1 MAFFLFYLKTDMIS
15 AQTSFVPRHIGPSEA
30 ETQEMLQTLGFSSL
44 EEMTA
49 AIVPADIRLKAP
61 LNLPAPMAEQEALA
75 ALAELLSA
83 NKAAHSLI
91 GQGYY
96 GTFMPAVIQRNVYE
110 NPGWY
115 TAYTPYQPEIAQGRL
130 EMLMNFQTMIAGLT
144 GLPVANASML
154 DEGTAAAEAVHLC
167 MSSKA
172 KSTTFF
178 VADTCFPQTI
188 DVIRTRC
195 ETTGVNLIVGDWK
208 SLDPAAV
215 PGLAG
220 VLVQYPDNL
229 GSVED
234 YEAFFAACHAAKV
247 LCVVAADLLALTV
260 LREPGAF
267 GADVCVGTTQRFGI
281 PMGFGGPAAAYMACT
296 DALKRKLPGRYIGL
310 SVDKDGKPAYRLAL
324 QTREQHIRREKATS
338 NICTAQVLTAL
349 LATFYAMYQGP
360 QGLKK
365 VAYTAHYLAKK
376 FAAACARSGYTRLN
390 LDFFD
395 TVALPVP
402 GKADE
407 FVAAAL
413 KAGYNIRRVSA
424 DVISVSFDET
434 TTSDDVEKLC
444 TALGLQAEG
453 SNIEEL
459 QSDDIAECQ
468 LATCTP
474 DSVLGTPRESAFCT
488 ETCFNSFHSE
498 TEMMRYIHGLEM
510 KDLALNEAMIPLGSC
525 TMKANCAAIMMPI
538 TWKAVTELHPFAPAD
553 QCQGMKAMLEQLESW
568 LAVVTGFDACSLQ
581 PNSGAAGEYAG
592 LLTIHRY
599 QVAQG
604 EGHRNVC
611 LIPDSAHG
619 TNPASAAMAG
629 WQVVAVKCD
638 AQGNIDPASLK
649 EQAEKHRDKLAALM
663 VTYPSTH
670 GVYEA
675 GISELCRIVHENGGQ
690 VYMDGANMNAQSGLT
705 NPGTIGAD
713 VCHLNLHK
721 SFAMPHGG
729 GGPGVGP
736 ICCAKHLTPFLPGH
750 VVGEGERKQGAV
762 SSAEYGSASL
772 NPITW
777 MWLAMMGA
785 DGLAKSSQMAILNAN
800 YVAKRL
806 ENYFPTLY
814 SGEGGLV
821 AHECILDTRPML
833 QKSHLSVD
841 DMAKRLMDYGFH
853 APTMSFPVHDTLM
866 VEPTESES
874 KAELDRF
881 VEAMIAIHGE
891 MTAVAEGKV
900 PADDNVMVNAP
911 HTALAVTADEWT
923 HAYTRSEAA
932 YPVPGL
938 RRHKF
943 WPSCSRVDNTYGDR
957 NFVCCCDTFCIAA
970 QGADA

>member
-1 MAFFLFYLKTDMIS
+1 MIT
-15 AQTSFVPRHIGPSEA
+15 AQTSFIPRHIGPSEA
-30 ETQEMLQTLGFSSL
+30 EVQEMLQTIGFSSL

-61 LNLPAPMAEQEALA
+61 LDMAAPKAEQEALA
-75 ALAELLSA
+75 ALAEVLSA
-83 NKAAHSLI
+83 NKPAHSLI

-154 DEGTAAAEAVHLC
+154 DEGTAAAEAVNLC
-167 MSSKA
+167 ISSKNR
-172 KSTTFF
+172 SNTFF
-178 VADTCFPQTI
+178 VADTCYPQTI

-195 ETTGVNLIVGDWK
+195 ETTGVNLIVGDWR
-208 SLDPAAV
+208 SFDPASVA
-215 PGLAG
+215 GLAG

-229 GSVED
+229 GSVEN
-234 YEAFFAACHAAKV
+234 YSEFFAKCHAAKV

-260 LREPGAF
+260 LKEPGAF

-349 LATFYAMYQGP
+349 LSTFYAMYQGP
-360 QGLKK
+360 QGLKD
-365 VAYTAHYLAKK
+365 VAMTAHRLAAG
-376 FAAACARSGYTRLN
+376 FAAALTAAGKKVLSAN
-390 LDFFD
+390 FFD
-395 TVALPVP
+395 TVTVSAP
-402 GKADE
+402 GEADTL
-407 FVAAAL
+407 VSAAL
-413 KAGYNIRRVSA
+413 TAGYNIRKLDA
-424 DVISVSFDET
+424 DTVSVSFDET
-434 TTSDDVEKLC
+434 TTDADVAALC
-444 TALGLQAEG
+444 AAFGTAAAEIPAAAVWAG
-453 SNIEEL
+453 EF
-459 QSDDIAECQ
+459 
-468 LATCTP
+468 TRT
-474 DSVLGTPRESAFCT
+474 SAFCQ
-488 ETCFNSFHSE
+488 EKCFNAFHSE
-498 TEMMRYIHGLEM
+498 TEMMRYIRRLES

-538 TWKAVTELHPFAPAD
+538 TWPEVATLHPFAPKD
-553 QCQGMKAMLEQLESW
+553 QCQGMRAMLEQLKQW
-568 LAVVTGFDACSLQ
+568 LATVTGFHGVSLQ
-581 PNSGAAGEYAG
+581 PNSGAAGEFAG

-604 EGHRNVC
+604 QGHRNVC
-611 LIPDSAHG
+611 LIPNSAHG

-629 WQVVAVKCD
+629 FEVVPVKCD
-638 AQGNIDPASLK
+638 EKGNIDAEDLK
-649 EQAEKHRDKLAALM
+649 AQAEKYRDNLAALM

-670 GVYEA
+670 GVYESGVA
-675 GISELCRIVHENGGQ
+675 DLCRIIHENGGQ
-690 VYMDGANMNAQSGLT
+690 VYMDGANMNAQIGLT

-736 ICCAKHLTPFLPGH
+736 ICCAEHLTPYLPDH
-750 VVGEGERKQGAV
+750 CISGEEQKTAAV
-762 SSAEYGSASL
+762 SSAEYGSAAL
-772 NPITW
+772 CPITW
-777 MWLAMMGA
+777 MWLAMMGHE
-785 DGLAKSSQMAILNAN
+785 GLKLSAQMAILNAN
-800 YVAKRL
+800 YIAKRL

-821 AHECILDTRPML
+821 AHECILDTTIML
-833 QKSHLSVD
+833 GKSHLSVD

-881 VEAMIAIHGE
+881 IEAMIGIHGE

-923 HAYTRSEAA
+923 HPYSRREAA
-932 YPVPGL
+932 YPAPGQL
-938 RRHKF
+938 LHKF
-943 WPSCSRVDNTYGDR
+943 WPGCSRVDNTYGDR
-957 NFVCCCDTFCIAA
+957 NFCCCCDTLA
-970 QGADA
+970 QCEL

>member
-1 MAFFLFYLKTDMIS
+1 MIT
-15 AQTSFVPRHIGPSEA
+15 AQTSFIPRHIGPSEA
-30 ETQEMLQTLGFSSL
+30 EVQEMLQTIGFSSL
-44 EEMTA
+44 DEMTD

-61 LNLPAPMAEQEALA
+61 LAMDAPMAEQEALS
-75 ALAELLSA
+75 ALSGVLAA
-83 NKAAHSLI
+83 NKPAHSLI

-154 DEGTAAAEAVHLC
+154 DEGTAAAEAVNLC
-167 MSSKA
+167 ISSKNR
-172 KSTTFF
+172 SNTFF
-178 VADTCFPQTI
+178 VADTCYPQTI

-195 ETTGVNLIVGDWK
+195 ETTGVNLIVGDWR
-208 SLDPAAV
+208 SLDPASVA
-215 PGLAG
+215 GLAG

-234 YEAFFAACHAAKV
+234 YSEFFAKCHAAKV

-260 LREPGAF
+260 LKEPGAF

-281 PMGFGGPAAAYMACT
+281 PMGFGGPAAAYMACS

-349 LATFYAMYQGP
+349 LSTFYAMYQGP
-360 QGLKK
+360 QGLKD
-365 VAYTAHYLAKK
+365 VAMTAHRLAAA
-376 FAAACARSGYTRLN
+376 FAAAVTAAGKKVVFANY
-390 LDFFD
+390 FD
-395 TVALPVP
+395 TVAVSAP
-402 GKADE
+402 GQADAL
-407 FVAAAL
+407 VAAAL
-413 KAGYNIRRVSA
+413 TAGYNIRRIDA
-424 DVISVSFDET
+424 DTVSVSFDET
-434 TTSDDVEKLC
+434 TTDADVAALC
-444 TALGLQAEG
+444 TAFGAAAGEVPAAAVWAG
-453 SNIEEL
+453 EF
-459 QSDDIAECQ
+459 
-468 LATCTP
+468 TRT
-474 DSVLGTPRESAFCT
+474 SAFCQ
-488 ETCFNSFHSE
+488 EKCFNAFHSE
-498 TEMMRYIHGLEM
+498 TEMMRYIRRLES

-538 TWKAVTELHPFAPAD
+538 TWQAVTELHPFAPAD
-553 QCQGMKAMLEQLESW
+553 QCKGMTTMLQQLEKM
-568 LAVVTGFDACSLQ
+568 LAVVTGFHSCSLQ

-604 EGHRNVC
+604 QGHRNVC
-611 LIPDSAHG
+611 LIPNSAHG

-629 WQVVAVKCD
+629 FKVVPVKCD
-638 AQGNIDPASLK
+638 ELGNIDPADLK
-649 EQAEKHRDKLAALM
+649 LQAETHRDNLAALM

-670 GVYEA
+670 GVYES
-675 GISELCRIVHENGGQ
+675 GIADLCRIVHENGGQ
-690 VYMDGANMNAQSGLT
+690 VYMDGANMNAQCGLT

-721 SFAMPHGG
+721 TFAMPHGG

-736 ICCAKHLTPFLPGH
+736 ICCAEHLAPYLPGH
-750 VVGEGERKQGAV
+750 CCTAETRTQGAV
-762 SSAEYGSASL
+762 SSAEYGSAAL

-777 MWLAMMGA
+777 MYLTMMGFE
-785 DGLAKSSQMAILNAN
+785 GLKRASQMAILNAN
-800 YVAKRL
+800 YIAKRL
-806 ENYFPTLY
+806 EPYFPTLY
-814 SGEGGLV
+814 AGANGLV

-833 QKSHLSVD
+833 AKSHLSVD

-874 KAELDRF
+874 KYELDRF
-881 VEAMIAIHGE
+881 IEAMIGMYNE
-891 MTAVAEGKV
+891 MNAVAEGTV

-911 HTALAVTADEWT
+911 HTALAVCADEWT
-923 HAYTRSEAA
+923 HAYTREQAA
-932 YPVPGL
+932 FPASCL
-938 RRHKF
+938 KLHKF
-943 WPSCSRVDNTYGDR
+943 WPGCSRVDNTYGDR
-957 NFVCCCDTFCIAA
+957 NFCCTCDTLCKAEEA
-970 QGADA
+970 

>member
-1 MAFFLFYLKTDMIS
+1 MITT
-15 AQTSFVPRHIGPSEA
+15 QTSFVPRHIGPNDA
-30 ETQEMLQTLGFSSL
+30 EVAAMLKEIGFDSL
-44 EEMTA
+44 DAMTD
-49 AIVPADIRLKAP
+49 AIVPADIRLSAP
-61 LNLPAPMAEQEALA
+61 LDLPAPMAEQEALA
-75 ALAELLSA
+75 ALQQVLAA
-83 NKAAHSLI
+83 NNPAHSVI

-110 NPGWY
+110 NPSWY

-130 EMLMNFQTMIAGLT
+130 EMLMNFQTMISSLT

-154 DEGTAAAEAVHLC
+154 DEGTAAAEAVNLC
-167 MSSKA
+167 ISSKA
-172 KSTTFF
+172 RSNTFF

-188 DVIRTRC
+188 DVIKTRC

-208 SLDPAAV
+208 SFDPASV

-220 VLVQYPDNL
+220 VLVQYPDNV

-234 YEAFFAACHAAKV
+234 YTEFFAACHATKV
-247 LCVVAADLLALTV
+247 LCCVAADLLALTV
-260 LREPGAF
+260 LREPATF

-281 PMGFGGPAAAYMACT
+281 PMGYGGPAAAYMACT
-296 DALKRKLPGRYIGL
+296 DALKRKLPGRFIGL
-310 SVDKDGKPAYRLAL
+310 SVDKAGKPAYRLAL

-338 NICTAQVLTAL
+338 NICTSQVLTAL

-360 QGLKK
+360 QGLKD
-365 VAYTAHYLAKK
+365 TATTIHRLAAG
-376 FAAACARSGYTRLN
+376 FATAVRAAGYTLVAAN
-390 LDFFD
+390 YFD
-395 TVALPVP
+395 TVAVQAA
-402 GKADE
+402 GKAADL
-407 FVAAAL
+407 VAAAL
-413 KAGYNIRRVSA
+413 AAGYNIRRVSD
-424 DVISVSFDET
+424 DVVSVSFDET
-434 TTSDDVEKLC
+434 TTDADVA
-444 TALGLQAEG
+444 ALAAVFGASGVE
-453 SNIEEL
+453 IPAAPVW
-459 QSDDIAECQ
+459 AEC
-468 LATCTP
+468 CTRT
-474 DSVLGTPRESAFCT
+474 SSFC
-488 ETCFNSFHSE
+488 EQKCFNSFHSE
-498 TEMMRYIHGLEM
+498 TEMMRYIHSLEC

-553 QCQGMKAMLEQLESW
+553 QCQGMRTMLKQLEQW

-611 LIPDSAHG
+611 LIPNSAHG
-619 TNPASAAMAG
+619 TNPASSAMAG
-629 WQVVAVKCD
+629 FKVVPVKCD
-638 AQGNIDPASLK
+638 EAGNIDPADLK
-649 EQAEKHRDKLAALM
+649 AQAEAHRDNLAALM

-670 GVYEA
+670 GVYESTIA
-675 GISELCRIVHENGGQ
+675 EICRIVHENGGQ
-690 VYMDGANMNAQSGLT
+690 VYMDGANMNAQCGLT

-721 SFAMPHGG
+721 TFAMPHGG

-736 ICCAKHLTPFLPGH
+736 ICCAKHLTPYLPGH
-750 VVGEGERKQGAV
+750 VVEGGGRTAGAV
-762 SSAEYGSASL
+762 SSAEFGSASL

-777 MWLAMMGA
+777 MYLAMMGYE
-785 DGLAKSSQMAILNAN
+785 GLKRASQMAILNAN
-800 YVAKRL
+800 YVARRL
-806 ENYFPTLY
+806 APYFPTLY
-814 SGEGGLV
+814 SGANGLV
-821 AHECILDTRPML
+821 AHECILDTTIML
-833 QKSHLSVD
+833 GKSHLSVD

-874 KAELDRF
+874 KYELDRF
-881 VEAMIAIHGE
+881 IDAMIGIHAE
-891 MTAVAEGKV
+891 MSAVADGTV

-911 HTALAVTADEWT
+911 HTAQAVTADEWN
-923 HAYTRSEAA
+923 HAYSRSAAA

-938 RRHKF
+938 RLHKF

-957 NFVCCCDTFCIAA
+957 NFCCTCDTLVAA
-970 QGADA
+970 EDANA

>member
-1 MAFFLFYLKTDMIS
+1 MIT
-15 AQTSFVPRHIGPSEA
+15 AQTSFIPRHIGPSEA
-30 ETQEMLQTLGFSSL
+30 ETQEMLKTIGFSSL

-49 AIVPADIRLKAP
+49 AIVPADIRLKSP
-61 LNLPAPMAEQEALA
+61 LALDAALPEQDALA
-75 ALAELLSA
+75 KLREVLAA
-83 NKAAHSLI
+83 NKPAHSVI

-96 GTFMPAVIQRNVYE
+96 GTYMPAVIQRNVYE

-167 MSSKA
+167 IDSKR
-172 KSTTFF
+172 KSDTFF
-178 VADTCFPQTI
+178 VADTCYPQTI

-195 ETTGVNLIVGDWK
+195 ETTGVKLIVGDWK
-208 SLDPAAV
+208 DFDPASV
-215 PGLAG
+215 PTLSG

-234 YEAFFAACHAAKV
+234 YAEFFAKCHAAKV

-260 LREPGAF
+260 LKAPGEF

-281 PMGFGGPAAAYMACT
+281 PMGFGGPAAAYMSCT

-360 QGLKK
+360 EGLKN
-365 VAYTAHYLAKK
+365 VALTAHRLAAG
-376 FAAACARSGYTRLN
+376 FAAAVQSLGMKVASEN
-390 LDFFD
+390 FFD
-395 TVALPVP
+395 TVTVVAP
-402 GKADE
+402 GMADE
-407 FVAAAL
+407 LVEAAL
-413 KAGYNIRRVSA
+413 FNGYNIRKLDDDIV
-424 DVISVSFDET
+424 SVSFDET
-434 TTSDDVEKLC
+434 TTEKDLELLCIAFGVAVDDKVEVPAAPVWAGEY
-444 TALGLQAEG
+444 TR
-453 SNIEEL
+453 
-459 QSDDIAECQ
+459 
-468 LATCTP
+468 TTP
-474 DSVLGTPRESAFCT
+474 FCT
-488 ETCFNSFHSE
+488 EKCFNSFHSE
-498 TEMMRYIHGLEM
+498 TEMMRYIHRLECR
-510 KDLALNEAMIPLGSC
+510 DLALNEAMIPLGSC

-538 TWKAVTELHPFAPAD
+538 TWQAVTELHPFAPAD
-553 QCQGMKAMLEQLESW
+553 QCAGMTAMLRELEQM
-568 LAVVTGFDACSLQ
+568 LATVTGFAACSLQ

-604 EGHRNVC
+604 EGHRNAC
-611 LIPDSAHG
+611 LIPNSAHG

-629 WQVVAVKCD
+629 FDVVPVKCD
-638 AQGNIDPASLK
+638 EMGNIDVEDLK
-649 EQAEKHRDKLAALM
+649 VQAAAHRDNLAALM

-670 GVYEA
+670 GVYESTIA
-675 GISELCRIVHENGGQ
+675 EVCRIVHENGGQ
-690 VYMDGANMNAQSGLT
+690 VYMDGANMNAQCGLT

-721 SFAMPHGG
+721 TFAMPHGG

-736 ICCAKHLTPFLPGH
+736 ICCAAHLAPYLPGH
-750 VVGEGERKQGAV
+750 VCTAEERTQGAV
-762 SSAEYGSASL
+762 SSAEYGSAAL

-777 MWLAMMGA
+777 MYLVMMGHE
-785 DGLAKSSQMAILNAN
+785 GLAKASQMAILNAN
-800 YVAKRL
+800 YIAKRL
-806 ENYFPTLY
+806 ENHFPTLY
-814 SGEGGLV
+814 SGANGLV

-833 QKSHLSVD
+833 EKSHLSVD

-874 KAELDRF
+874 KYELDRF
-881 VEAMIAIHGE
+881 IDAMISIHAE
-891 MTAVAEGKV
+891 MTAVAEGSV
-900 PADDNVMVNAP
+900 PAEDNVMVNAP
-911 HTALAVTADEWT
+911 HTAAKVCADEWN
-923 HAYTRSEAA
+923 HAYTRTQAA
-932 YPVPGL
+932 FPAECL
-938 RRHKF
+938 KQHKF
-943 WPSCSRVDNTYGDR
+943 WPGCSRVDNTYGDR
-957 NFVCCCDTFCIAA
+957 NFVCCCDTLA
-970 QGADA
+970 QG

>member
-1 MAFFLFYLKTDMIS
+1 MIT
-15 AQTSFVPRHIGPSEA
+15 AQTPFAPRHLGSTGA
-30 ETQEMLQTLGFSSL
+30 EMQEMLKVIGFNSL
-44 EEMTA
+44 DEMTDT
-49 AIVPADIRLKAP
+49 IVPADIRLKAP
-61 LNLPAPMAEQEALA
+61 LDLPAPMAEQEALD
-75 ALAELLSA
+75 ALRAVLSA
-83 NKAAHSLI
+83 NKPVHSLI

-96 GTFMPAVIQRNVYE
+96 GTYMPAVIQRNVYE

-130 EMLMNFQTMIAGLT
+130 EMLMNYQTMIAGLT

-167 MSSKA
+167 IDSKR
-172 KSTTFF
+172 KSDTFF

-195 ETTGVNLIVGDWK
+195 ETTGVNLVVGDWK
-208 SLDPAAV
+208 SFDPASI
-215 PGLAG
+215 PTLAG
-220 VLVQYPDNL
+220 VLVQYPDNA

-234 YEAFFAACHAAKV
+234 YSEFFAKCHAAKV

-260 LREPGAF
+260 LKDPGSF

-281 PMGFGGPAAAYMACT
+281 PMGYGGPAAAYMACT

-349 LATFYAMYQGP
+349 LSTFYAMYQGP
-360 QGLKK
+360 EGLKQ
-365 VAYTAHYLAKK
+365 VALTAHKLAAG
-376 FAAACARSGYTRLN
+376 FAAAAAKAGYTLPVAN
-390 LDFFD
+390 YFD
-395 TVALPVP
+395 TVQVSCP
-402 GKADE
+402 GKAAGL
-407 FVAAAL
+407 VAAAL
-413 KAGYNIRRVSA
+413 EAGYNIRLVDA
-424 DVISVSFDET
+424 DTISVSFDET
-434 TTSDDVEKLC
+434 TTSRDVKALC
-444 TALGLQAEG
+444 VALGMEKPCCKCMPEG
-453 SNIEEL
+453 PTW
-459 QSDDIAECQ
+459 D
-468 LATCTP
+468 
-474 DSVLGTPRESAFCT
+474 SAFTRTTPFCA
-488 ETCFNSFHSE
+488 EKCFNLFHSE
-498 TEMMRYIHGLEM
+498 TEMMRYIHRLEA

-538 TWKAVTELHPFAPAD
+538 TWPEVATLHPFAPKD
-553 QCQGMKAMLEQLESW
+553 QCQGMRAMLEQLKQW
-568 LAVVTGFDACSLQ
+568 LATVTGFHGVSLQ
-581 PNSGAAGEYAG
+581 PNSGAAGEFAG

-604 EGHRNVC
+604 QGHRNVC
-611 LIPDSAHG
+611 LIPNSAHG

-629 WQVVAVKCD
+629 FEVVPVKCD
-638 AQGNIDPASLK
+638 EKGNIDAEDLK
-649 EQAEKHRDKLAALM
+649 AQAEKYRDNLAALM

-670 GVYEA
+670 GVYESGVA
-675 GISELCRIVHENGGQ
+675 DLCRIIHENGGQ
-690 VYMDGANMNAQSGLT
+690 VYMDGANMNAQIGLT

-736 ICCAKHLTPFLPGH
+736 ICCAEHLTPYLPDH
-750 VVGEGERKQGAV
+750 CISGEEQKTAAV
-762 SSAEYGSASL
+762 SSAEYGSAAL
-772 NPITW
+772 CPITW
-777 MWLAMMGA
+777 MWLAMMGHE
-785 DGLAKSSQMAILNAN
+785 GLKLSAQMAILNAN
-800 YVAKRL
+800 YIAKRL

-821 AHECILDTRPML
+821 AHECILDTTIML
-833 QKSHLSVD
+833 GKSHLSVD

-881 VEAMIAIHGE
+881 IEAMIGIHGE

-923 HAYTRSEAA
+923 HPYTRREAA
-932 YPVPGL
+932 YPGSGQL
-938 RRHKF
+938 LHKF
-943 WPSCSRVDNTYGDR
+943 WPGCSRVDNTYGDR
-957 NFVCCCDTFCIAA
+957 NFCCCCDTLA
-970 QGADA
+970 QCEL

>member
-1 MAFFLFYLKTDMIS
+1 MIS
-15 AQTSFVPRHIGPSEA
+15 AQTSFVPRHIGPSA
-30 ETQEMLQTLGFSSL
+30 ADTQEMLHYLGFDSL
-44 EEMTA
+44 EAMTE

-61 LNLPAPMAEQEALA
+61 LDLPAPMAEQEALA
-75 ALAELLSA
+75 RLAEILSA
-83 NKAAHSLI
+83 NNPAHSLI
-91 GQGYY
+91 GQGSY

-195 ETTGVNLIVGDWK
+195 ETTGTTLIVGDWK
-208 SLDPAAV
+208 TLDPASI

-234 YEAFFAACHAAKV
+234 YADFFARCHAARV

-260 LREPGAF
+260 LREPGTF

-360 QGLKK
+360 QGLKD
-365 VAYTAHYLAKK
+365 VAMVAHKLAAA
-376 FAAACARSGYTRLN
+376 FAASLTQGGYALASDT
-390 LDFFD
+390 FFD
-395 TVALPVP
+395 TVAVNAP
-402 GKADE
+402 GKAAE
-407 FVAAAL
+407 LVAAAL
-413 KAGYNIRRVSA
+413 EAGYNIRRVSV
-424 DVISVSFDET
+424 DVVSVSFDET
-434 TTSDDVEKLC
+434 TTDADLAKLC
-444 TALGLQAEG
+444 TAFGVAAAPVV
-453 SNIEEL
+453 
-459 QSDDIAECQ
+459 DAPVC
-468 LATCTP
+468 A
-474 DSVLGTPRESAFCT
+474 PRTSAFCT
-488 ETCFNSFHSE
+488 EICFNSFHSE
-498 TEMMRYIHGLEM
+498 TEMMRYIHALEM

-553 QCQGMKAMLEQLESW
+553 QCQGMRAMLEQLKSW
-568 LAVVTGFDACSLQ
+568 LAVVTGFDGVSLQ

-629 WQVVAVKCD
+629 WQVVPVRCD

-649 EQAEKHRDKLAALM
+649 EQAEKHRDNLAALM

-675 GISELCRIVHENGGQ
+675 GVSELCRIVHENGGQ

-736 ICCAKHLTPFLPGH
+736 ICCAKHLTPYLPGH
-750 VVGEGERKQGAV
+750 VVEGEAQAQGAV

-772 NPITW
+772 TPITW

-785 DGLAKSSQMAILNAN
+785 EGLKKSSQMAILNAN
-800 YVAKRL
+800 YVARRL
-806 ENYFPTLY
+806 AEYFPTLY
-814 SGEGGLV
+814 SGANGLV
-821 AHECILDTRPML
+821 AHECILDTRAML
-833 QKSHLSVD
+833 AKSHLSVD

-881 VEAMIAIHGE
+881 VEAMISIHAE

-911 HTALAVTADEWT
+911 HTALCVTADEWT
-923 HAYTRSEAA
+923 HAYTRAEAA

-938 RRHKF
+938 RLHKF
-943 WPSCSRVDNTYGDR
+943 WPGCSRVDNTYGDR
-957 NFVCCCDTFCIAA
+957 NFCCVCDTLGRRA
-970 QGADA
+970 GR